1 MMLWHAAAAA
11 FVAAAVGAAGGWQ
24 ARAWKAGADDL
35 QRVRDEQRDAL
46 RRQEAAFGAAERF
59 ERDRQ
64 AIRTQIQTV
73 TVEVPRVVERPVYR
87 AECWDADG
95 LRLVTQA
102 IGASADPAQPDG
114 PMPAASVAR

>member
-1 MMLWHAAAAA
+1 MLWHLIAGAL
-11 FVAAAVGAAGGWQ
+11 VAAAVGAGG
-24 ARAWKAGADDL
+24 AWKVQAWRWAAADAERL
-35 QRVRDEQRDAL
+35 QSEQRDAL

>member
-1 MMLWHAAAAA
+1 MLWQLLAGAML
-11 FVAAAVGAAGGWQ
+11 AAAVGAGG
-24 ARAWKAGADDL
+24 AWKVQAWRWAAADAERL
-35 QRVRDEQRDAL
+35 QAEQRDAL

-64 AIRTQIQTV
+64 VSRTQIQTV

-95 LRLVTQA
+95 LRLITQA
-102 IGASADPAQPDG
+102 IGAPVDPAEPDG
-114 PMPAASVAR
+114 SVPAASAAR